1 MHKSIYISLSMVID
15 IFKRIKNMATVKVL
29 LVGYF
34 KWIKKDICRASS
46 TVTFIEDGKEKIIVD
61 SGNACDAK
69 KIITALRKIKVRPEE
84 ITTVVNTHS
93 HSDHVGS
100 NFIFR
105 NARFVDGEGMYK
117 DDEFNLGDIDNF
129 ALTEN
134 IKIIKTPGHTPHD
147 CSLLVKTKEGIVA
160 VVGDLFWKEV
170 NEKSSFIIDKNYI
183 KKSQEKVL
191 KNAQWIVPGHGE
203 IFEIK

>member
-1 MHKSIYISLSMVID
+1 MVID

-84 ITTVVNTHS
+84 ITTVINTHS

-129 ALTEN
+129 SLTKN
-134 IKIIKTPGHTPHD
+134 IKIIKTPWHTLHD
-147 CSLLVKTKEGIVA
+147 CSALVKTKEGIVA
-160 VVGDLFWKEV
+160 VAGDLFWKEAG
-170 NEKSSFIIDKNYI
+170 EMSSFITDKKLY

-203 IFEIK
+203 IFKIK